1 LAVAD
6 YTLLRLDAPGQP
18 ANASP
23 LAAELPAV
31 ARTVLRED
39 AVAAAATD
47 DAEGDAA
54 FAAIGADTGQL
65 LDLQWG
71 DVLSEIADDVGGSQA
86 DQLAADWVLSG
97 LRPGTV

>member
-1 LAVAD
+1 
-6 YTLLRLDAPGQP
+6 
-18 ANASP
+18 
-23 LAAELPAV
+23 
-31 ARTVLRED
+31 
-39 AVAAAATD
+39 
-47 DAEGDAA
+47 
-54 FAAIGADTGQL
+54 